1 MLEDGVNVTGT
12 TSPRLE
18 QVLSIPPGG
27 RRRTRKQSEY
37 GVRLR
42 AKQLKA
48 RSRTVYYLLKW
59 ALLGG
64 LIYLVF
70 V

>member
-1 MLEDGVNVTGT
+1 L
-12 TSPRLE
+12 
-18 QVLSIPPGG
+18 
-27 RRRTRKQSEY
+27 
-37 GVRLR
+37 RLR

-48 RSRTVYYLLKW
+48 RSRTAYYLLKW